1 MVGSALKAM
10 RNLIDAIITLVKSG
24 SNDLSNMRQG
34 VNRINNLG
42 YALEDY
48 VKNLFADSLNL
59 TYTEQVQRWSETFS
73 YIGNDSNPPDMML
86 KNGDAVEVKKIQS
99 KDAALALNSSYP
111 KQILFSSNPMISQA
125 CRDAENWTQKDIL
138 YIVGVVSGKSLKHL
152 CMIYGTDYCASQEC
166 YLNVYRRIKAG
177 VENIEGIEF
186 SPTRE
191 LGRINRV
198 DPLGITYL
206 RMRGMWH
213 IENPWKVFSYIYQRN
228 LSANFNFMC
237 IIGKDKW
244 QSFANRE
251 NLIALQQRYSGL
263 KISDVGIR
271 NPDNPAKLN
280 DAKLISYEM

>member
-1 MVGSALKAM
+1 M
-10 RNLIDAIITLVKSG
+10 RNLIDAIITLLKE
-24 SNDLSNMRQG
+24 NTNNLSNVRAG
-34 VNRINNLG
+34 ANRINNVG

-48 VKNLFADSLNL
+48 VKNFFADSFNL
-59 TYTEQVQRWSETFS
+59 SYAEQIKCWSETFS
-73 YIGNDSNPPDMML
+73 YIGNDSNPPDMTL
-86 KNGDAVEVKKIQS
+86 KNGDAIEVKKIQS

-111 KQILFSSNPMISQA
+111 KQILLKSNPMISQA
-125 CRDAENWTQKDIL
+125 CRDAEEWTQKDIL
-138 YIVGVVSGKSLKHL
+138 YIVGVVNGKILKHL
-152 CMIYGTDYCASQEC
+152 CMIYGTDYCASEKC
-166 YLNVYRRIKAG
+166 YLNVYHRIKAG

-213 IENPWKVFSYIYQRN
+213 IENPWKVFSYVYRRN
-228 LSANFNFMC
+228 LNANFNFMC

-244 QSFANRE
+244 ESFANRD
-251 NLIALQQRYSGL
+251 NLISLQKTNPNF
-263 KISDVGIR
+263 KILDVSVR

-280 DAKLISYEM
+280 DAKLISCEM

>member
-1 MVGSALKAM
+1 M
-10 RNLIDAIITLVKSG
+10 RNLVDAIITLLKNG
-24 SNDLSNMRQG
+24 SNNLSNMRSSA
-34 VNRINNLG
+34 NRINNMG

-48 VKNLFADSLNL
+48 VKNLFSDSFNL
-59 TYTEQVQRWSETFS
+59 TYAEQVKRWSETFS

-86 KNGDAVEVKKIQS
+86 KNGDAIEVKKIQS

-111 KQILFSSNPMISQA
+111 KQFLLNSNHMISQA
-125 CRDAENWTQKDIL
+125 CRNAEEWIKKDIL
-138 YIVGVVSGKSLKHL
+138 YIVGVVNGKILKNL
-152 CMIYGTDYCASQEC
+152 CMIYGTDYCASEEC
-166 YLNVYRRIKAG
+166 YLNVYRRIKSG
-177 VENIEGIEF
+177 VEKIEGIEF

-213 IENPWKVFSYIYQRN
+213 IENPWKVFSYVCQRN
-228 LSANFNFMC
+228 LNANFNFMC
-237 IIGKDKW
+237 IIRKDKW
-244 QSFANRE
+244 ESFTNRE
-251 NLIALQQRYSGL
+251 NLISMQQEYSGL
-263 KISDVGIR
+263 KIFDVAVR

>member
-1 MVGSALKAM
+1 M
-10 RNLIDAIITLVKSG
+10 RNLIDAIITLVKTDT
-24 SNDLSNMRQG
+24 NNLSDMRQG
-34 VNRINNLG
+34 DNRINNMG

-48 VKNLFADSLNL
+48 VKNLFSDSFNL
-59 TYTEQVQRWSETFS
+59 TYADQIQCWSETFS
-73 YIGNDSNPPDMML
+73 YIGNDANPPDIML
-86 KNGDAVEVKKIQS
+86 KNGDAIEVKKIQS
-99 KDAALALNSSYP
+99 KNAALALNSSYP
-111 KQILFSSNPMISQA
+111 KQTLLSTNHMISQA
-125 CRDAENWTQKDIL
+125 CRDAEDWIKKDIL
-138 YIVGVVSGKSLKHL
+138 YIVGVVAGRSLKHL
-152 CMIYGTDYCASQEC
+152 CMIYGMDYCASEEC

-177 VENIEGIEF
+177 IENIEGIEF

-191 LGRINRV
+191 LGRINRI
-198 DPLGITYL
+198 DPLGITYF

-228 LSANFNFMC
+228 LNANFNFMC

-244 QSFANRE
+244 QTLANRE
-251 NLIALQQRYSGL
+251 NLLSLQQKYPKL